1 MRRVLTPVVVIGIVM
16 CPPPAVAVQE
26 TQRAPVTVF
35 DYDRSAPLDIRE
47 VSRETLEGY
56 DRIDLTYASPAGGRV
71 PGYLFV
77 PHGEGPFAGILLMH
91 GMPGSRRNA
100 VRLAERYVITGA
112 VVLAI
117 TAPFSRPDDV
127 PRQRVISLTAQDR
140 DEQIQL
146 IQDLRRGVDLLME
159 HPLVDSQRIGYSGTS
174 YGGAM
179 GGLLAGV
186 EKRIKAYALV
196 VGDGGLV
203 AHLTGPEDADGPMRT
218 LPAAEWGAW
227 LDAMQPV
234 EPIRFVGLASP
245 SALLFQNGR
254 QDRLVPPADAEV
266 YQAAGSEPKTIMW
279 YDAGHGLNDEA
290 VRDRMEWLAEWI
302 GIDPSGT
309 PSSQR

>member
-1 MRRVLTPVVVIGIVM
+1 MIFRLIPVVLMGAVT
-16 CPPPAVAVQE
+16 CPPSVVAMQDV
-26 TQRAPVTVF
+26 QRAPLTVF
-35 DYDRSAPLDIRE
+35 EYDRSAPLDNRE
-47 VSRETLEGY
+47 VSREAFDEY
-56 DRIDLTYASPAGGRV
+56 DRIDLTYASPADGRV
-71 PGYLFV
+71 PAYLFV

-100 VRLAERYVITGA
+100 VRPAEQYVTTGA

-117 TAPFSRPDDV
+117 TAPFSRPDDI

-203 AHLTGPEDADGPMRT
+203 AHLSGPEDADGPMRT

-227 LDAMQPV
+227 LDAMQPI

-290 VRDRMEWLAEWI
+290 IRDRMEWLAEWI
-302 GIDPSGT
+302 GIDKPKGQS
-309 PSSQR
+309 P

>member
-1 MRRVLTPVVVIGIVM
+1 MKSRLIPVVLMGVVT
-16 CPPPAVAVQE
+16 CPLSVVAMQDV
-26 TQRAPVTVF
+26 QRAPLTVF
-35 DYDRSAPLDIRE
+35 EYDRSAPLDIRE
-47 VSRETLEGY
+47 ASREAFDEY

-71 PGYLFV
+71 PSYLFV
-77 PHGEGPFAGILLMH
+77 PHGEGPFAGVLLMH
-91 GMPGSRRNA
+91 GMPGSRRNSL
-100 VRLAERYVITGA
+100 RLGERYAAAGA

-127 PRQRVISLTAQDR
+127 PRQRVITLTAQDR

-146 IQDLRRGVDLLME
+146 IQDLRRGVDLLEE
-159 HPLVDSQRIGYSGTS
+159 HPLVDAERIGYSGGS

-218 LPAAEWGAW
+218 LPPAQWSAW
-227 LDAMQPV
+227 LEAM
-234 EPIRFVGLASP
+234 EPIEPVRFVGLASP
-245 SALLFQNGR
+245 AALLFQNGR

-279 YDAGHGLNDEA
+279 YDAGHSLNDAA
-290 VRDRMEWLAEWI
+290 VRDRLEWLAEWI
-302 GIDPSGT
+302 GIDPTKSRSAQ
-309 PSSQR
+309 P